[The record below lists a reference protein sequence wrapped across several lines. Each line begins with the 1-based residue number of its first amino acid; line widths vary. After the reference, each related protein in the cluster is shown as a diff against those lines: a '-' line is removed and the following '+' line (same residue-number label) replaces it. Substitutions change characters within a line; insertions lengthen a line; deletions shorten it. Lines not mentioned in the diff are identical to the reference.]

1 MISEIVMHYF
11 YIFFRY
17 KNYQKKLFLHD
28 PSNKQGNPKTNK
40 HISENKEKECWNLIF
55 FPQMF

>member
-1 MISEIVMHYF
+1 MISEIVMNYF

-28 PSNKQGNPKTNK
+28 PSNKQGFYFKK
-40 HISENKEKECWNLIF
+40 YFSFSF
-55 FPQMF
+55 FQPQPQN